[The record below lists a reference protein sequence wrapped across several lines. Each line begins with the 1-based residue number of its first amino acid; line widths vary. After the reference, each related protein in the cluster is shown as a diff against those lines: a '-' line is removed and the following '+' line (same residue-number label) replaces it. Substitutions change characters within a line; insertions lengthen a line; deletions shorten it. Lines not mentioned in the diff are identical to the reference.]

1 MIALA
6 AIVCFANWV
15 EALAGFGST
24 LFALVLGAYFFPL
37 EQLVPTLVPLNLLL
51 SAYIVFRHPAG
62 VDWKILGRQILPW
75 AGAGTVVG
83 VLVFGKIPQKELKLV
98 FGAVV
103 AGLALFE
110 LGRFRTEA
118 KAAPLSGFAG
128 AGWLLGGGL
137 MQGLYASG
145 GPMIVYFS
153 SRSFTD
159 KYRFR
164 STLSMLWLILNLA
177 VFAGL
182 ALKGELTSQTLRLS
196 AWMLAPV
203 GLGIALGE
211 WSHSRVPERAFRK
224 LTYGLLFVAGISLLV
239 RSGL

>member
-24 LFALVLGAYFFPL
+24 LFALVLGVYFFPL
-37 EQLVPTLVPLNLLL
+37 EQLVPALVPLNLLL
-51 SAYIVFRHPAG
+51 SATIVLRHPSG

-75 AGAGTVVG
+75 AGVGTLVG
-83 VLVFGKIPQKELKLV
+83 VLVFGRIPQKELKLV
-98 FGAVV
+98 FGVIV
-103 AGLALFE
+103 SGLSVIE
-110 LGRFRTEA
+110 LWRFRTKAVA
-118 KAAPLSGFAG
+118 KPLSGMAG

-164 STLSMLWLILNLA
+164 STLSMLWLVLNLA

-182 ALKGELTSQTLRLS
+182 ALKGELTSQTLKLS

-203 GLGIALGE
+203 CLGIVLGE
-211 WSHSRVPERAFRK
+211 WSHSRVPERGFRQM
-224 LTYGLLFVAGISLLV
+224 TYGLLLVAGICLV
-239 RSGL
+239 VRG